1 MQMSRRRGFSMIEL
15 LTTLIIMGIVAMM
28 AVPKMDL
35 SHMKSDAA
43 LRQVTTLFVQAQ
55 RTALTKQYNVIV
67 SIDVPNNR
75 LRLIED
81 RNNSSAIDAGDR
93 TMWMALEPGTTF
105 AVTPTP
111 VDGMGGTV
119 TFTKPKTID
128 GYPSVIFRRNGAASS
143 DGVVFFTARVTDIQ
157 SLRAVVVTQSTGRAE
172 PYKYTGSSWV
182 RAGA

>member
-1 MQMSRRRGFSMIEL
+1 MQMSRRRGFSMIEM
-15 LTTLIIMGIVAMM
+15 LTTLIIMGIVAAM

-43 LRQVTTLFVQAQ
+43 LRQVTTFFVQAQ

-67 SIDVPNNR
+67 SFDVPNNR

-81 RNNSSAIDAGDR
+81 RNNSNSLDAGDR
-93 TMWMALEPGTTF
+93 SMWMGLEPGTTF
-105 AVTPTP
+105 KAPP
-111 VDGMGGTV
+111 VGIDGMNGV
-119 TFTKPKTID
+119 VIFLKPKTVD

-143 DGVVFFTARVTDIQ
+143 DGAVFFSSKQTDLG
-157 SLRAVVVTQSTGRAE
+157 SLRAVAITQSTGRAD
-172 PYKYTGSSWV
+172 PYKYSGTAWV